1 MQKLNL
7 IKELIEKN
15 DQKEIQG
22 YIDRGSS
29 IERTSYDLTYIF

>member
-15 DQKEIQG
+15 DQKEIQK

-29 IERTSYDLTYIF
+29 IERVSYDLTYIF